1 MKTTLIYLSIVL
13 GIVLVT
19 TSCKK
24 LPENL
29 QKRKDNIDETIE
41 NINKDAES
49 ISELKDYK
57 IVIIKY
63 IEIKDSII
71 KLDKDCNAIGYKSDF
86 NKNIESIDKKVEELR
101 KERSEKLKD
110 QIFGRWSVSGNGV
123 TIRVSISDDGSWSQ
137 QSTGLLGNSFS
148 SGTWKGNYKRLDCY
162 DDNGFNAGVYELS
175 DDGTELYYSNNM
187 GSRLTYTKI

>member
-1 MKTTLIYLSIVL
+1 MKTKISLLSIVF
-13 GIVLVT
+13 VLIT

-24 LPENL
+24 LPDNL
-29 QKRKDNIDETIE
+29 QKRKDNIDINIE
-41 NINKDAES
+41 NANKEAES
-49 ISELKDYK
+49 VSELKDIK
-57 IVIIKY
+57 NIIIKY

-71 KLDKDCNAIGYKSDF
+71 KLDKDCISIGYENYFSETT
-86 NKNIESIDKKVEELR
+86 ESIDQKIEELK

-137 QSTGLLGNSFS
+137 ESAGLLGNSFN

-162 DDNGFNAGVYELS
+162 DDNGFNVGVYELS

-187 GSRLTYTKI
+187 GTRLTYIKI